1 MGLAKKESKMQ
12 CTISFNKEVNWPC
25 MKNAV
30 HFDVVPDGE
39 AVLTSDAS
47 IGEEEAMLCLQSER
61 DNN

>member
-1 MGLAKKESKMQ
+1 
-12 CTISFNKEVNWPC
+12 

-39 AVLTSDAS
+39 AVLTGEAS

>member
-1 MGLAKKESKMQ
+1 
-12 CTISFNKEVNWPC
+12 

-39 AVLTSDAS
+39 AILTGDTS